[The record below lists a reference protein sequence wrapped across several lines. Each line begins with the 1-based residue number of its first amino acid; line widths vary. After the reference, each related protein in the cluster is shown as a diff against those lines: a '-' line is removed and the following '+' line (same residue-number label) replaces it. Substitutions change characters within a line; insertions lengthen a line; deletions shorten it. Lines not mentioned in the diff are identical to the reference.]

1 MLFITKQNPSVLSL
15 PGVVDFRATCHN
27 VLHSFD
33 AIFLLISKKN
43 YYASPSARFNL
54 QKVEK
59 FDFKV

>member
-43 YYASPSARFNL
+43 YASPSARFNL